1 MTITTDLAHL
11 TWTPLSVRMGF
22 TAAQQQREE
31 ILAAVES
38 MTWTDTPAQPPHL
51 DGAAVRAIVDAVFHS
66 RRDLIQLVGIAQL
79 DGGRQLIGLQDAR
92 GARSYVLDLD
102 AEAIHVLVELPHLPH
117 RLPAA
122 SRSRV
127 A

>member
-11 TWTPLSVRMGF
+11 SWTPLSVRMGF

-38 MTWTDTPAQPPHL
+38 MTWTDTPDQPTHL
-51 DGAAVRAIVDAVFHS
+51 DGAAVRAIVAAVFHR

-79 DGGRQLIGLQDAR
+79 GGGRQLIGLQDAR
-92 GARSYVLDLD
+92 GGRSYVLDLD
-102 AEAIHVLVELPHLPH
+102 AEAIHLLVELPH
-117 RLPAA
+117 LPAA

>member
-31 ILAAVES
+31 ILAAIES
-38 MTWTDTPAQPPHL
+38 MTWTDTPDQPPHL
-51 DGAAVRAIVDAVFHS
+51 DGAAVRAIVAAVFHR

-79 DGGRQLIGLQDAR
+79 DGGRQLIGLQDAH
-92 GARSYVLDLD
+92 GGRSYVLDLD
-102 AEAIHVLVELPHLPH
+102 AEAIHVLVELPHP
-117 RLPAA
+117 PAA

>member
-11 TWTPLSVRMGF
+11 TWTPLGVRMGF

-38 MTWTDTPAQPPHL
+38 MTWTDTSDQPPDL
-51 DGAAVRAIVDAVFHS
+51 DGAAVRAIVAVVFHR
-66 RRDLIQLVGIAQL
+66 RRDLIELVGIAQL
-79 DGGRQLIGLQDAR
+79 DGGRQLIGLQDAQ
-92 GARSYVLDLD
+92 GGRSYVLDLD